1 MQDSLDDYVKLAKNI
16 QSEGS
21 SKETQ
26 KDVQI
31 AAQRKKECETR
42 AFKIVEFSIEGKLR
56 PEIFTRCLPYINQS
70 HYQDIVEERAI
81 TKLCGYSV
89 CGRKIPEMPK
99 KQFYISTRHNKVY
112 DITDRKNYCSNF
124 CYKASLH
131 IKKQIDD
138 SPLWLRKLDSIPEY
152 QFLGSE
158 GGGLP
163 GEYIDQGI
171 SKPIVEPLFTSVGSF
186 TNVSLEDMINKEKGT
201 SREQNKGKPTVSGN
215 KKKSKLVKTMQTITE
230 MEHIEEDEPTV
241 QVKKDPVGYNPL
253 QKSSSLPVIIENEEN
268 IENKPESFESSHSIP
283 HMKPSFKKTRTK
295 SMKLPK
301 IDIEDQIKKV
311 VKEWLT
317 LESLIFLYGEPKIK
331 TVLNEKKLSEY
342 FEKLQIDN
350 LQRDQQIKYMDICRR
365 LNLREMAD
373 EKFDNSLIGTKLQPP
388 PDYAKIKQE
397 NKELTIKVKCFFSG
411 VMLEKEDSNF
421 PSKTKKTEENK
432 DCTESPVVLPLVD
445 VNSQKALRRK
455 IFLTAVN
462 KSMQQ
467 LLQGLRIKFYNT
479 ILTDLQNLVKTFN
492 LNADNIVFRPIV
504 WNYISII
511 LLNILSIRDSEI
523 MKVLEEKASQEY
535 IKLEMSIL
543 PNKEVIISDLMKE
556 VSDIDLF
563 IEHYI
568 SSN

>member
-31 AAQRKKECETR
+31 AALRKKECETR

-99 KQFYISTRHNKVY
+99 KQFYISTKHNKVY

-124 CYKASLH
+124 CYKASIH

-163 GEYIDQGI
+163 GELIDQGI
-171 SKPIVEPLFTSVGSF
+171 SKPVVEPLFTSVGSF
-186 TNVSLEDMINKEKGT
+186 TNVSLEDMINKEKG
-201 SREQNKGKPTVSGN
+201 SNRDQNKAKQTGN
-215 KKKSKLVKTMQTITE
+215 KKKSKLIKTMQTITE
-230 MEHIEEDEPTV
+230 IEQIEEEETTI
-241 QVKKDPVGYNPL
+241 QVKKEPVGYNPL

-268 IENKPESFESSHSIP
+268 IENKPESFESSHSIS
-283 HMKPSFKKTRTK
+283 HTKTSFKKTRTK
-295 SMKLPK
+295 STKLPK

-492 LNADNIVFRPIV
+492 LNADNIVFRPVV

-511 LLNILSIRDSEI
+511 LLNILSIRDSDI
-523 MKVLEEKASQEY
+523 KKVLEEKASQEY

-543 PNKEVIISDLMKE
+543 PNKEVIIGHVMKE